1 MTDARHQGGGAA
13 GTDGDGAAHPSL
25 TAGEAAPPG
34 GPGTGPNG
42 DPADGG
48 DGPAGLR
55 AAGPGDGLS
64 TAAGSAQAL
73 ASTAVAVE
81 EPPPSAGPVGEAE
94 QPAPASPAPSG
105 QGHGPGPGG
114 QWRPVI
120 RASAVGLLLLAVVV
134 LGFIGYLYGLSDV
147 QEARSQALLYS
158 QFQLELANQ
167 VAPLGPDG
175 PNGLDGAKGPTNPG
189 SPVAIINIPS
199 IGIRDL
205 VVVQGTNPQNMMV
218 GPGHRPDSPLPGQPG
233 VVQIYGRRATFGA
246 PFGRLD
252 ELRRGDTITAIT
264 GQGTSIYTVAAAA
277 PSSVIIHDPAQ
288 ARMVLLTAYSP
299 TVPTYYYQVD
309 ADLTSTIKPSPGVAT
324 SIYATELPLAN
335 DSSALTMAMMWSL
348 ALVLIA
354 AIGTVA
360 AIRWSPWAAYL
371 AGVPLAL
378 AALWNLYES
387 LAALLPNLY

>member
-1 MTDARHQGGGAA
+1 MTEAQHPGGTAGA
-13 GTDGDGAAHPSL
+13 DGDGAVHQARP
-25 TAGEAAPPG
+25 AGEAQPG
-34 GPGTGPNG
+34 EPGAGPNSG
-42 DPADGG
+42 LADGG
-48 DGPAGLR
+48 DRSAGLSPAMPQDGLATGGAQA
-55 AAGPGDGLS
+55 AAG
-64 TAAGSAQAL
+64 
-73 ASTAVAVE
+73 TAVAVAE
-81 EPPPSAGPVGEAE
+81 APPSTGNAAAPAE
-94 QPAPASPAPSG
+94 QPAPASPAPVSESPPADTG
-105 QGHGPGPGG
+105 LR
-114 QWRPVI
+114 RPVLRI
-120 RASAVGLLLLAVVV
+120 SAMALLLLALVV
-134 LGFIGYLYGLSDV
+134 LGFVVYLYGLSDV

-175 PNGLDGAKGPTNPG
+175 PNGLDGAKGPTIPG

-199 IGIRDL
+199 IGIRDM
-205 VVVQGTNPQNMMV
+205 VVVQGTNPQNLMV
-218 GPGHRPDSPLPGQPG
+218 GPGHRRDSPMPGQAG

-246 PFGRLD
+246 PFSRLG
-252 ELRRGDTITAIT
+252 ELRPGDTITAIT

>member
-1 MTDARHQGGGAA
+1 MTETPRLGGAA
-13 GTDGDGAAHPSL
+13 GADGDGAAHPARP
-25 TAGEAAPPG
+25 AGEAPPG
-34 GPGTGPNG
+34 EPGPGSNS
-42 DPADGG
+42 DLADGG
-48 DGPAGLR
+48 DRSAGLSP
-55 AAGPGDGLS
+55 AVPQGGLA
-64 TAAGSAQAL
+64 TGGAQAA
-73 ASTAVAVE
+73 ASTAVAVAE
-81 EPPPSAGPVGEAE
+81 APPSTGTAAAPAE
-94 QPAPASPAPSG
+94 RLAPASPAPVSESRPADTG
-105 QGHGPGPGG
+105 LR
-114 QWRPVI
+114 RPVLRI
-120 RASAVGLLLLAVVV
+120 SAMALLLLALVV
-134 LGFIGYLYGLSDV
+134 LGFVVYLYGLSDV

-175 PNGLDGAKGPTNPG
+175 PNGLDGAKGPTIPG

-205 VVVQGTNPQNMMV
+205 VVVQGTTPQNLMV
-218 GPGHRPDSPLPGQPG
+218 GPGHRPDSPMPGQPG

-246 PFGRLD
+246 PFSRLG
-252 ELRRGDTITAIT
+252 ELRPGDTITAIT
-264 GQGTSIYTVAAAA
+264 GQGTSTYTVAAAA

-309 ADLTSTIKPSPGVAT
+309 ADLTSTIKPSPKMAT

-348 ALVLIA
+348 ALVLVA

-378 AALWNLYES
+378 AVLWNLYES

>member
-1 MTDARHQGGGAA
+1 MTEAQRLGGAPGA
-13 GTDGDGAAHPSL
+13 DGDGAAYPAHQ
-25 TAGEAAPPG
+25 AGEAPPG
-34 GPGTGPNG
+34 APGPGSNS
-42 DPADGG
+42 DLADGG
-48 DGPAGLR
+48 DRSAGLSPT
-55 AAGPGDGLS
+55 ALQDGLS
-64 TAAGSAQAL
+64 TGGAQAAG
-73 ASTAVAVE
+73 STAVAVAE
-81 EPPPSAGPVGEAE
+81 APPSTAAAVAPAGQLASAS
-94 QPAPASPAPSG
+94 PAPASEGPPA
-105 QGHGPGPGG
+105 GG
-114 QWRPVI
+114 GLRRPLL
-120 RASAVGLLLLAVVV
+120 RSSAIALLLLAAVLLGYVV
-134 LGFIGYLYGLSDV
+134 YLYGLSDV

-167 VAPLGPDG
+167 VAPLGPNG
-175 PNGLDGAKGPTNPG
+175 PNGLNGAGGPTISG
-189 SPVAIINIPS
+189 SPVAIINIPA

-205 VVVQGTNPQNMMV
+205 VVVQGTTPQNTMV

-246 PFGRLD
+246 PFSRLG
-252 ELRRGDTITAIT
+252 ELRPGDTITAIT